1 MRREPEEEMIPRQT
15 MKTLV
20 FCYADSFMKPILLSH
35 YKLHSRCVVFF
46 TPESFFAICQ
56 SLTDEKKVSKYTTHP
71 SSTTHSSSHHTPIFT
86 PHTLLHT
93 THPSSHHT
101 LSRPHITHPS
111 SHHSTHSS
119 SNQSSSQHTSTYSPL
134 QNKPSFTQQTL
145 LHTAPPV
152 TQQTLLHT
160 TQPPSHATPSFT
172 QHTLLHTTHPPSHYT
187 PSFTLHTFFTPL
199 TLLHTTHLPLHHVP
213 SATFPLCIKA
223 KS

>member
-56 SLTDEKKVSKYTTHP
+56 SLTDEKKVSTYTTHP
-71 SSTTHSSSHHTPIFT
+71 SSPTHSSSHHTSIFT
-86 PHTLLHT
+86 PHTLQTTHHTPIFTSLHT
-93 THPSSHHT
+93 LIFQPVFFTTHI
-101 LSRPHITHPS
+101 HI
-111 SHHSTHSS
+111 
-119 SNQSSSQHTSTYSPL
+119 L
-134 QNKPSFTQQTL
+134 SFTK
-145 LHTAPPV
+145 
-152 TQQTLLHT
+152 QTLLHT
-160 TQPPSHATPSFT
+160 TNPPSHSSPRHTTNPPSHHTTSFT
-172 QHTLLHTTHPPSHYT
+172 RHTFLHTTHPPSHYT